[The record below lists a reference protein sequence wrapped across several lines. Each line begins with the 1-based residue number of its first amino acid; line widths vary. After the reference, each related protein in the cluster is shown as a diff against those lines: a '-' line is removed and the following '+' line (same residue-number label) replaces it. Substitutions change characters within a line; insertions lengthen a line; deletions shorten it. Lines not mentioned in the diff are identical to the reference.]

1 MKITHIT
8 ESRRRSALAIALTAA
23 LSLGFTAPLWAATA
37 AAASAEPASASPSM
51 KPAQKC
57 LSEVRA
63 FESQM
68 QKDGYWLHGSGLGY
82 GYPMY
87 GYGYGYGYDEAVAPP
102 AMGSASSPHA
112 TAYWRARPGYEIRT
126 LVASA
131 TILAQRGQQKTCEA
145 LLGATRDIYG
155 RYSADLR
162 RGDAPRSDGAA
173 WRRQRL
179 AEAQPVTDNKGSY
192 RSDQLIGTD
201 VLNPKGDDLGSVAD
215 LVLSPQ
221 TGKIAYLVIG
231 RGGVFGIDEKYVPV
245 PWGAFKATPG
255 AGLLVLDSTK
265 TVMDSAP
272 KVAEDHFSAHG
283 DFSAQS
289 KTIDDY
295 WTAHRGK

>member
-1 MKITHIT
+1 MKDTNVT
-8 ESRRRSALAIALTAA
+8 EPSRRSALAIALTTA
-23 LSLGFTAPLWAATA
+23 LSLGLSAPLWAATVSPA
-37 AAASAEPASASPSM
+37 ATKHAGASPGM

-57 LSEVRA
+57 LTDVHA

-68 QKDGYWLHGSGLGY
+68 QKDGHWLHGSGLGY

-87 GYGYGYGYDEAVAPP
+87 GYGYGYDEAIPPP

-112 TAYWRARPGYEIRT
+112 TGYWRARPGYEIRT

-131 TILAQRGQQKTCEA
+131 TILAQRGQQQTCEA

-173 WRRQRL
+173 WRRERL

-201 VLNPKGDDLGSVAD
+201 VLNPKGDDLGSVSD

-245 PWGAFKATPG
+245 PWGVFKATPG

-283 DFSAQS
+283 NFSAQS

-295 WTAHRGK
+295 WTAHGTK

>member
-1 MKITHIT
+1 MKITKVT
-8 ESRRRSALAIALTAA
+8 EPQRRSALALALIAA
-23 LSLGFTAPLWAATA
+23 LSLGLSAPLWAATVA
-37 AAASAEPASASPSM
+37 PASTEHAGASPSV

-57 LSEVRA
+57 LSDVHA
-63 FESQM
+63 FESKM

-87 GYGYGYGYDEAVAPP
+87 GYGYDNPVPPP
-102 AMGSASSPHA
+102 AMGAA
-112 TAYWRARPGYEIRT
+112 TSLDKTGYWRARPGYEIRT

-131 TILAQRGQQKTCEA
+131 TILAQRGQQQTCEA
-145 LLGATRDIYG
+145 LLATTRVLYG
-155 RYSADLR
+155 QYSEDLR

-173 WRRQRL
+173 WRRERL
-179 AEAQPVTDNKGSY
+179 AEAQPVADNKTSY

-201 VLNPKGDDLGSVAD
+201 VLNPHGDDLGSVSD

-245 PWGAFKATPG
+245 PWGNFRATPG
-255 AGLLVLDSTK
+255 AALLVLDSTK
-265 TVMDSAP
+265 SVMDAAP
-272 KVAEDHFSAHG
+272 KVAEDRFSAHG

-289 KTIDDY
+289 KTVDDY
-295 WTAHRGK
+295 WSAHVAK